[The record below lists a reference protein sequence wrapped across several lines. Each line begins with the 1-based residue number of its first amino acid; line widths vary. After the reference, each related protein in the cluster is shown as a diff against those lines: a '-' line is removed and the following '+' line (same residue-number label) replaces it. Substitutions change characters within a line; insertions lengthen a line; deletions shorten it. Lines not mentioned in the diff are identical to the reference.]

1 MKPLSRPNI
10 AKGVWTIGVG
20 HTKPAG
26 DPDPKTYDKVM
37 PLKEVFK
44 LFQADVHKYAD
55 AVNAA
60 LKVRVSQ
67 TVFDALVS
75 FHFNTGGLD
84 KASLTKFINAGDKK
98 TAAKQFLNWKKPPDV
113 MGRRRQEQ
121 NSLPR
126 ESIPTAARP
135 RLPWRCAREGTV
147 EEGQDHRPRQGTR

>member
-1 MKPLSRPNI
+1 MMPLSRPNI

-84 KASLTKFINAGDKK
+84 KASLMKFINAGDKK

-135 RLPWRCAREGTV
+135 RL
-147 EEGQDHRPRQGTR
+147 HRPRQGTR